1 LEACDEGDC
10 GVVPI
15 VPVVIVPV
23 LTEHWRVD
31 SMLLSFGGRIKTLC
45 VIDNA
50 NSEWQLRTHKALDV
64 FVWRMPSNLGVSA
77 SWNLGIK
84 ATPFSPGWMIVNHD
98 IQFGD
103 GAVAEFYGKCR
114 PDNIVLGGKPNWSC
128 VWIGSEVVAKVGLFH
143 EGFHPAYFEDND
155 YEVRAQRAGVEIV
168 QSTAAINHR
177 NSSTLAS
184 SEKFQQRNAHT
195 FQANLDLFN
204 ARLNEPWE
212 GLVDWDLSRRRE
224 LGWD

>member
-1 LEACDEGDC
+1 
-10 GVVPI
+10 VVPI

-31 SMLLSFGGRIKTLC
+31 AMLLSFEGKIGKLVC
-45 VIDNA
+45 IDNG
-50 NSEWQLRTHKALDV
+50 NSEWNVRTHKASEIY
-64 FVWRMPSNLGVSA
+64 VWRMPNNLGVAA

-98 IQFGD
+98 IQFGE
-103 GAVAEFYGKCR
+103 GGTQAFYANCR

-128 VWIGSEVVAKVGLFH
+128 VWVGAEVVAKVGLFH

-155 YEVRAQRAGVEIV
+155 YETRARRAGVEVV

-184 SEKFQQRNAHT
+184 SEKFQQRNSHT
-195 FQANLDLFN
+195 FQANLERFN
-204 ARLNEPWE
+204 ERLNRPWE
-212 GLVDWDLSRRRE
+212 DLVDYELQRRRE

>member
-1 LEACDEGDC
+1 M
-10 GVVPI
+10 VPI

-45 VIDNA
+45 VIDNG
-50 NSEWQLRTHKALDV
+50 NSEWQLRTHKASDV
-64 FVWRMPSNLGVSA
+64 FVWRMPANLGVAA

-98 IQFGD
+98 IQFGE
-103 GAVAEFYGKCR
+103 GAVEQFFASASE
-114 PDNIVLGGKPNWSC
+114 DNIVLGGKPNWSC
-128 VWIGSEVVAKVGLFH
+128 VWIGCKVVERIGLFH

-155 YEVRAQRAGVEIV
+155 FEVRAQRAGITVV
-168 QSTAAINHR
+168 PSTAAINHR

-184 SEKFQQRNAHT
+184 SEKFRDRNAHT
-195 FQANLDLFN
+195 FQANLERFQE
-204 ARLNEPWE
+204 RVERPWE
-212 GLVDWDLSRRRE
+212 ELVDWDLGRRRD